1 MPNPRTGRIQ
11 RKTAETE
18 IDLELALDGSGV
30 CKAETG
36 IGFFDHM
43 LNAFARHSLLDLQ
56 VTCRGDL
63 EVDAHHTVEDIGI
76 CLGQAL
82 SEALGTKSGIS
93 RFGHSYVPMDEA
105 LARSCVDLSGRPY
118 LVYEAELEEEM
129 IGAFPAVLCEEF
141 FRSLAVHGQM
151 NLQVDLIRGS
161 NAHHS
166 VEAMFKAVARAL
178 RLAFE
183 PDPRVGGIPSTKGI
197 L

>member
-1 MPNPRTGRIQ
+1 
-11 RKTAETE
+11 
-18 IDLELALDGSGV
+18 
-30 CKAETG
+30 
-36 IGFFDHM
+36 
-43 LNAFARHSLLDLQ
+43 
-56 VTCRGDL
+56 
-63 EVDAHHTVEDIGI
+63 
-76 CLGQAL
+76 
-82 SEALGTKSGIS
+82 
-93 RFGHSYVPMDEA
+93 
-105 LARSCVDLSGRPY
+105 
-118 LVYEAELEEEM
+118 M

-151 NLQVDLIRGS
+151 NLHVDLIRGS